1 MSTQIVR
8 RNLLLFGI
16 AFMLILMF
24 AACAPPSPEG
34 GGTEPAQ
41 ATNEEGTESA
51 VNEAAGETKAPAEA
65 MEDVTITWFMRWDK
79 TRVENVAMPVIQAFE
94 AQHPNIHIEFENVGK
109 SSEYYQKLQTMTAGG
124 LAPDVFYPATHIAY
138 AFAMKDAIRFVDDFI
153 ARDNLDMSQYDPYV
167 LSLYQLDGL
176 TYCLPIDTAALVVFY
191 NKEMFDAAGV
201 PYPQDGWTW
210 DDFLET
216 AKALTQDT
224 DGDGQV
230 DQFGVDDFTGY
241 WPIVVWTKAGHP
253 VFNDLRQPTEFLL
266 TDQKSI
272 DAIQWLADLSNVH
285 GVMPN
290 SEQRAD
296 IGDMFVAGKAAMK
309 IIGHWRVPRYLA
321 NADFK
326 FDFAPIPMGKIA
338 ANRADGSCF
347 AISANSKNPEA
358 AWEFV
363 KFLAGPG
370 SIGVQKLLEL
380 QQMVPAI
387 VEYQS
392 SKAFLNPPGLEG
404 TNKGAFLAGKDHLF
418 SNYDPLHPVYDE
430 WKSLFKQ
437 ELGEVW
443 LGNTTAQEAVE
454 YMAPLVDEMLANLED
469 YE

>member
-1 MSTQIVR
+1 MSIQTLK
-8 RNLLLFGI
+8 RNLALFGI
-16 AFMLILMF
+16 LVALLL
-24 AACAPPSPEG
+24 ALGACAPASQE
-34 GGTEPAQ
+34 
-41 ATNEEGTESA
+41 
-51 VNEAAGETKAPAEA
+51 APAEPA
-65 MEDVTITWFMRWDK
+65 ETTSEEAAEPAASEAKEEEAQAPAEEMEEVTITWFMRWDK
-79 TRVENVAMPVIQAFE
+79 TRVENVAMPVIEAFE
-94 AQHPNIHIEFENVGK
+94 AEHPNIHIEFENVGK

-191 NKEMFDAAGV
+191 NKDMFDASGV
-201 PYPQDGWTW
+201 AYPQDGWTW

-241 WPIVVWTKAGHP
+241 WPIVVWTKSGHP

-266 TDQKSI
+266 TDQESI
-272 DAIQWLADLSNVH
+272 DAIQWLADLSLVH

-290 SEQRAD
+290 SAQRAD

-326 FDFAPIPMGKIA
+326 FDFAPIPKGKIA

-347 AISANSKNPEA
+347 AISASSKHPEA

-370 SIGVQKLLEL
+370 SIGVEKLLEL

-392 SKAFLNPPGLEG
+392 SGAFLNPPQLEG
-404 TNKGAFLAGKDHLF
+404 ANKKAFLAGKEHLF

-430 WKSLFKQ
+430 WKSLFRQ
-437 ELGEVW
+437 EFGEVW
-443 LGNTTAQEAVE
+443 LGNTTAQEAIE